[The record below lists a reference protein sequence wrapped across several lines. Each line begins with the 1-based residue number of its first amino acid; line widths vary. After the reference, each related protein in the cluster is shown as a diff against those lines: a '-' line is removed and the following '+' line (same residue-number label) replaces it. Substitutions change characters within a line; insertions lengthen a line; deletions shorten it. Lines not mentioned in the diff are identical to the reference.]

1 MARIEDLIDEIA
13 DSKLRAQIA
22 REVKHL
28 KTHKRFGL
36 VYEEHVPET
45 VALFGLQVRPGDV
58 VLVRTEPDDPT
69 RWEVKS
75 VEGDKAEIGPI
86 GDGEVVGVVPTRDL
100 LVEKQFEEPIFP
112 GLTSVGTVE
121 RGGDKP
127 FHSVIQ
133 AENFHALQ
141 LLVYTHAGKVDVIYI
156 DPPYNTGDKSWKY
169 NNRFVDGND
178 AYRHSKWLAMMEKRL
193 RLARTLLKL
202 DGVLIVTIDEHEVH
216 HLGMLLE
223 ELFPDRVRQL
233 VTIVM
238 NPSGSSRDGLS
249 RVEEYALFVAPEG
262 WTPSLTHDDLLTSPT
277 GSAKQP
283 AWESLLRRG
292 STWYRAMRPNLCYPV
307 LLDRDT
313 LSIVGAGQPH
323 PDVEEDNVPT
333 EVDGHAAAWP
343 VRSDGRL
350 GIWRVDGNRLMEL
363 AAKGYAYVSRADERR
378 GTWTIKYLMSGTIQA
393 IEDGEVEVVGR
404 GEKGEVILSADSRP
418 TKTAKTVW
426 FRGSHTAGGAGGT
439 QSLTSFL
446 GTRGRFD
453 FPKSVYAVF
462 DALQVASAKQD
473 AVVLDFFAGSGT
485 TLHSVAMLNAQDGGR
500 RQCILVTN
508 NDVSD
513 PEAKA
518 LNRQG
523 HFVGDPEYEAQGIF
537 DAVTKPRVESAIT
550 GVRPDGEPVEGK
562 YLDQYL
568 PDHAYADGF
577 DQNVAFFRMDYL
589 EPDLVELGRQYEAIA
604 PLLWMAAGSV
614 GSWEPWSGKV
624 PWSAPV
630 DSSYAVLFDEAEAA
644 AFGAYVESR
653 SEEITHVWI
662 VTDSHSAFLD
672 LQEELP
678 GHVVVG
684 QLYRDYLRNF
694 VINAPGVLG

>member
-13 DSKLRAQIA
+13 DSKLREQIA

-28 KTHKRFGL
+28 KAHKRFGL

-58 VLVRTEPDDPT
+58 VLVRTEPDDST

-86 GDGEVVGVVPTRDL
+86 GNGEVVAVVPTRDL
-100 LVEKQFEEPIFP
+100 LVEKRFEEPIFP